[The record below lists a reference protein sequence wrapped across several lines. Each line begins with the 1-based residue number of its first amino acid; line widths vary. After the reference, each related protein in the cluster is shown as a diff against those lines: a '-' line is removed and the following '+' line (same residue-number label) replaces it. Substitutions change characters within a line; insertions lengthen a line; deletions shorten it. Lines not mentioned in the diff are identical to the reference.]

1 MNNDGKKNDSSR
13 TSNKGSCKGS
23 CLAQIKGSKITPSNK
38 SKNKSNCDIEV
49 KKPPKR

>member
-1 MNNDGKKNDSSR
+1 MHNEGKKNDSSS
-13 TSNKGSCKGS
+13 TTNKGSCS
-23 CLAQIKGSKITPSNK
+23 TQIKGRTISPSGK